1 MKQKATIRDVARLA
15 GVAPSTVSYVLN
27 GTRNVKPETQA
38 LVEDAIRQLNYRPNP
53 IARGLVTGDY
63 KTIGVINSHMGSSYY
78 AIVMRG
84 IQKGLINTNYQPIIA
99 GREDPEID
107 ATKTVEALLNRGV
120 EALVL
125 LDHDLSDE
133 TILKLAE
140 NYPLVTVN
148 RIVPGLE
155 KYAQL
160 VDDFVGGYKATRHLI
175 DMGHTRIVH
184 IMTDPHF
191 PGAYERVD
199 GYRQAHAD
207 KGLDVDASLIF
218 HAENSAE
225 SAMRI
230 INDLVT
236 NSVEFTAVFAQM
248 DFLALGV
255 LVALYHQG
263 IVVPDEVSVVG
274 YDDYDYA
281 SYTVPPLT
289 TIRQSMSDI
298 GTRAVRAVLKL
309 IQGEEITLTRVP
321 VELIVRESTT
331 ARKQET

>member
-1 MKQKATIRDVARLA
+1 MKGKATIRDVAELA

-27 GTRNVKPETQA
+27 GTRNVKPETRA
-38 LVEDAIRQLNYRPNP
+38 LVEDAIKQLNYRPNP

-63 KTIGVINSHMGSSYY
+63 KTIGVLNSHMGSAYY

-99 GREDPEID
+99 GGEDPEVD
-107 ATKTVEALLNRGV
+107 VAKTVDALLNRGV

-125 LDHDLSDE
+125 LDHDLPDE
-133 TILKLAE
+133 TIVDLAA

-155 KYAQL
+155 QYAQL
-160 VDDFVGGYKATRHLI
+160 VDDVTGGYKATRHLI
-175 DMGHTRIVH
+175 DMGHTHIVH
-184 IMTDPHF
+184 LMTDPHF
-191 PGAYERVD
+191 PGAGERLE
-199 GYRQAHAD
+199 GYRLAHAD
-207 KGLDVDASLIF
+207 NGLAVDENLIF
-218 HAENSAE
+218 QADNNAD

-230 INDLVT
+230 IESLIHDQVH
-236 NSVEFTAVFAQM
+236 FTAVFAQM

-255 LVALYHQG
+255 LVALYHG
-263 IVVPDEVSVVG
+263 GKIVPDDVSVVG

-281 SYTVPPLT
+281 MYTVPPLT
-289 TIRQSMSDI
+289 TIRQSMSDL
-298 GTRAVRAVLKL
+298 GTRAVRAVLNL
-309 IQGEEITLTRVP
+309 LDGEAINLTRIP

-331 ARKQET
+331 ACKRS